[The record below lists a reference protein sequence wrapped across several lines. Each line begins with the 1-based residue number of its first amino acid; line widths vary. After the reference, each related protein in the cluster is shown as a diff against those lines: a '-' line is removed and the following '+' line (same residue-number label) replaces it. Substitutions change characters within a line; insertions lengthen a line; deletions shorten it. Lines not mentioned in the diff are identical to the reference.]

1 MTTELINQFRD
12 FEIFS
17 EKMEALVE
25 EVKSHRLKDDDG
37 NTYKFEDFDLRDDVI
52 GSIDS
57 LPTTIKD
64 YAHLWDY
71 VQQRYKEYLYDCE
84 NPLMPN
90 EMYFDVYWND
100 TEANSAFYDGLTL
113 WIYFDYEYGIYYDT
127 DVEICDK
134 IRKRDDELASKC

>member
-1 MTTELINQFRD
+1 MTIDLINKFRD
-12 FEIFS
+12 FEIFA
-17 EKMEALVE
+17 EKMEEIVE
-25 EVKSHRLKDDDG
+25 EVKNSHLKDDDG
-37 NTYKFEDFDLRDDVI
+37 NTYKFEHFDLRDDVI

-71 VQQRYKEYLYDCE
+71 VQQRYNEYLSDCE

-90 EMYFDVYWND
+90 EMYFDVYWNNV
-100 TEANSAFYDGLTL
+100 ESNSAFFDDLTL

-127 DVEICDK
+127 DTEIIEK
-134 IRKRDDELASKC
+134 IRERDD

>member
-12 FEIFS
+12 FEIFA

-25 EVKSHRLKDDDG
+25 AVKNDEENKKNKWG
-37 NTYKFEDFDLRDDVI
+37 IEQFDLRDDSI
-52 GSIDS
+52 GMVDS
-57 LPTTIKD
+57 MPKTLKD
-64 YAHLWDY
+64 YFNLWEY
-71 VQQRYKEYLYDCE
+71 VQQRYKEYLENCE

-90 EMYFDVYWND
+90 EMFFDVYWND

>member
-12 FEIFS
+12 FEIFA

-25 EVKSHRLKDDDG
+25 AVKNDEENKKNKWG
-37 NTYKFEDFDLRDDVI
+37 IEQFDLRDDNI
-52 GSIDS
+52 GMVDS
-57 LPTTIKD
+57 MPKTLKD
-64 YAHLWDY
+64 YLNLWEY
-71 VQQRYKEYLYDCE
+71 VQQRYKEYLESCE

-100 TEANSAFYDGLTL
+100 KEANSAFYDGLTL

>member
-25 EVKSHRLKDDDG
+25 AVKNDEENKKNKWGIER
-37 NTYKFEDFDLRDDVI
+37 FDLRDDNI
-52 GSIDS
+52 GMVDS
-57 LPTTIKD
+57 MPKTLKD
-64 YAHLWDY
+64 YFNLWEY
-71 VQQRYKEYLYDCE
+71 VQQRYKEYLESCE
-84 NPLMPN
+84 NPLMSN
-90 EMYFDVYWND
+90 EMFFDVYWND
-100 TEANSAFYDGLTL
+100 KEANSAFYDGLTL

>member
-12 FEIFS
+12 FEIFA

-25 EVKSHRLKDDDG
+25 AVKNDEEHKKNKWG
-37 NTYKFEDFDLRDDVI
+37 IEQFDLRDDSI
-52 GSIDS
+52 GMVDS
-57 LPTTIKD
+57 MPKTLKD
-64 YAHLWDY
+64 YFNLWEY
-71 VQQRYKEYLYDCE
+71 VQQRYKEYLENYK
-84 NPLMPN
+84 NPLMPC
-90 EMYFDVYWND
+90 EMFFDVYWND

-134 IRKRDDELASKC
+134 IRERDD